1 MVIIRPL
8 LDRFEMSPK
17 RILSHLLQID
27 IDRGANAKTLVHR
40 SVPSYGGNDLLADVI
55 DGIGL
60 SLRVLSVANR
70 DLFRSRRCTPFAA
83 DEAKIAHSIECI
95 VADLAWIGAIRPGR
109 QPVCA
114 LDQTRER
121 GRFRP

>member
-40 SVPSYGGNDLLADVI
+40 SGPSYGGNDLLADVI

-60 SLRVLSVANR
+60 SLRVWSFANR
-70 DLFRSRRCTPFAA
+70 DLFRSRRCPPFAA
-83 DEAKIAHSIECI
+83 DEAQLVHSIDCI
-95 VADLAWIGAIRPGR
+95 VSYP
-109 QPVCA
+109 Q
-114 LDQTRER
+114 
-121 GRFRP
+121 